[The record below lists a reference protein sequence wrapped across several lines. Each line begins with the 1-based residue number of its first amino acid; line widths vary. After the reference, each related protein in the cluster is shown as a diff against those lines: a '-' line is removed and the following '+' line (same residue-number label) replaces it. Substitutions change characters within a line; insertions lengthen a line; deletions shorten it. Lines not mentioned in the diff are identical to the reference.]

1 MPSGEPTAAALEVQQ
16 GSGAEPRLHERIPQ
30 LDAVRG
36 LAILL
41 VLLFHFSSYG
51 HGLPA
56 ATIVVDRMFEVLTR
70 ACWVGVDLFFVLSG
84 FLITGILYDSKRSP
98 HYFRN
103 FYARRVLRIF
113 PLYYGTLVV
122 FLIVLPRLLPSSET
136 IGALQGDAVWYW
148 TYLSNV
154 RIAKDGWQWFDSL
167 GHFWSLAV
175 EEQFYLVW
183 PIVILFFGR
192 SNLIRICV
200 WCIGGALVA
209 RVALNLAG
217 YQTAA
222 YVLTPARMD
231 ALALGALLALTA
243 RGPVGLT
250 HIARWAQPVAGLL
263 GLLLCAMVVW
273 RRGLVP
279 HDPVISIVGH
289 TLLACFFALVLVCA
303 LTSTRRQFLGRLFSS
318 SSLRFL
324 GQYSYA
330 LYVFHHPILF
340 LRPGLLPLDWVP
352 TVLGSL
358 LLKKLVFISVATAV
372 SIVLALISWH
382 LYEKQFFKLKRFF
395 PYQPDETANEARPS
409 EIVAACTLASI
420 SKPTM

>member
-1 MPSGEPTAAALEVQQ
+1 MPSAEPTAAAREVQPR
-16 GSGAEPRLHERIPQ
+16 SSTEPRLHERIPQ

-41 VLLFHFSSYG
+41 VLLFHFSRYG
-51 HGLPA
+51 HGLPP
-56 ATIVVDRMFEVLTR
+56 ATNLIDRMFEVLTR
-70 ACWVGVDLFFVLSG
+70 AGWVGVDLFFVLSG
-84 FLITGILYDSKRSP
+84 FLITGILYDSKRSV

-122 FLIVLPRLLPSSET
+122 FLLVLPRLVLSSEA
-136 IGALQGDAVWYW
+136 IGAHQGDAVWYW

-154 RIAKDGWQWFDSL
+154 RIAKDGWQGFDSL

-175 EEQFYLVW
+175 EEQFYVVW
-183 PIVILFFGR
+183 PVVILFFSR
-192 SNLIRICV
+192 SNLIRICS
-200 WCIGGALVA
+200 WCIGGALLA

-222 YVLTPARMD
+222 YVLTPARID
-231 ALALGALLALTA
+231 TLALGALLALTA
-243 RGPVGLT
+243 RGPAGLT

-263 GLLLCAMVVW
+263 ALLLCAMALW
-273 RRGLVP
+273 RRGLEP
-279 HDPVISIVGH
+279 HDPVISTVGH
-289 TLLACFFALVLVCA
+289 TLLACLFALVLVCA
-303 LTSTRRQFLGRLFSS
+303 LTSPRRQFLGRLFSS
-318 SSLRFL
+318 SLLRFL

-352 TVLGSL
+352 TVFGSL
-358 LLKKLVFISVATAV
+358 LLKKLVFISSATGV

-395 PYQPDETANEARPS
+395 PYQPSETAGAAGRAATA
-409 EIVAACTLASI
+409 AACTPASM
-420 SKPTM
+420 STPTI